1 MFTQAMNSIFN
12 NSKKKVNVVNDTINL
27 EVNKEDALIILG
39 TLVKVQVSKGV
50 KDPKIMDLSGRI
62 SVQVLDKLSTE
73 EIKEFRKSIKV

>member
-39 TLVKVQVSKGV
+39 SLVKAQVSKGV

-62 SVQVLDKLSTE
+62 SIQVLDKLSAE
-73 EIKEFRKSIKV
+73 EIKEFRKSIKI